1 MDKHTQTTLA
11 QVKQHTKAL
20 IKDIGVEKACA
31 LTGRSAATLRR
42 YASSSATN
50 AGHILSV
57 ADIISLEQQ
66 ASYPYVTASLAEA
79 SNHVLSAKAP
89 QTERSDSVNSDVMR
103 LANRFG
109 NLMAEYYRSIEDG
122 EISGDEAQRLLA
134 DTLSLQTILVEMK
147 QNLENEAKP

>member
-1 MDKHTQTTLA
+1 MDKQTQTALA

-20 IKDIGVEKACA
+20 IKDVGVEKACE

-57 ADIISLEQQ
+57 ADILSLEQA
-66 ASYPYVTASLAEA
+66 ASYPFVTASLAEA
-79 SNHVLSAKAP
+79 NNHVLNAKSP
-89 QTERSDSVNSDVMR
+89 TIEQSDSVNSDVMR
-103 LANRFG
+103 LAGRFG
-109 NLMAEYYRSIEDG
+109 SLMAEYYRSIEDG
-122 EISGDEAQRLLA
+122 EISSQEAQRLLS

-147 QNLENEAKP
+147 QNLENEAKT